1 MKPKVAVIIA
11 VVFVIAMVAMV
22 LFSQSAGNEYH
33 FQGSRIDPPIAAPDF
48 TLTQANGEE
57 FQLSEQR
64 GKVVLIFFGYT
75 FCPDVCPTTLAEYK
89 VMHEELGEAAE
100 QVEFVYIT
108 VDPERDTPEVIDR
121 YARAFNPEF
130 IGLSGEES
138 ELQPI
143 YDRYGVFREIQ
154 EAQAS
159 GSYLVAHTS
168 VIYVIDKEGNWRLT
182 FPFEMGPYEMAEDVL
197 FLVNE

>member
-1 MKPKVAVIIA
+1 MKPKVAVVIA
-11 VVFVIAMVAMV
+11 GIFVVAMVAMV

-89 VMHEELGEAAE
+89 VIHEELGEAAE

-121 YARAFNPEF
+121 YARA
-130 IGLSGEES
+130 
-138 ELQPI
+138 
-143 YDRYGVFREIQ
+143 
-154 EAQAS
+154 
-159 GSYLVAHTS
+159 
-168 VIYVIDKEGNWRLT
+168 
-182 FPFEMGPYEMAEDVL
+182 
-197 FLVNE
+197 